1 MVRSIVIGLSSA
13 LLLACTFSPSEDVL
27 PRDENWRDNPAITLI
42 EQVVDEG
49 KEGDIII
56 PYSKYRLA
64 NGLTVIIHEDDSDP
78 LVHVDVT
85 YHVGSAREEAQRS
98 GFAHFFEHMMF
109 QGSAH
114 VGDDEHFKIVTEV
127 GGRMNGTTNNDRTN
141 YFQTVPSN
149 NLETVLWLE
158 ADRMGFLLEAVTQ
171 EKFEIQ
177 RATVKNER
185 GQNVENRPYG
195 RFNEVNNAAL
205 YPPDH
210 PYSWPV
216 IGYPEDLDAATLE
229 DLKHFFLRWYGPN
242 NATLTIGGHL
252 DVEETLAL
260 VQKYFGSIPP
270 GPDVEK
276 DHRDP
281 VELDA
286 DRYVSYVDKNIRFPA
301 LLFTFPTVSHDHPD
315 RFALECLAD
324 VMGNGRKSELY
335 KRFILSRKAIDASA
349 FNYSME
355 LAGSMTIFVMPFP
368 GISLSEFE
376 KEMRGLFDSFGETS
390 LSDEDVQICR
400 AGREAAMIEGLASVQ
415 GKVSQLAYYETFF
428 DDPDRIQTELRQ
440 LRALKK
446 EDVLRVFNTYVK
458 DKPAIVQSVVPESDP
473 NGQAQPDNFEIPPR
487 LPRTASA
494 TDELQPR
501 PVHEE
506 LDRSQRPQS
515 GPAPLVEVPAFEIT
529 RFDNGAELIST
540 YSDEVPLVAV
550 HLLFE
555 GGHLLDEPEKFGL
568 ASLTATMMNEG
579 TRNYSAEE
587 FESELRK
594 LGSRIVVSG
603 GSDAVQVTVSSLS
616 RNLDAT
622 LDLLEE
628 RLLRPEFTEED
639 FERLRQQ
646 QIEALEASKQQ
657 PRTIAADVYRRLIYG
672 PGHSLSVSSSGE
684 PETLSNI
691 KLADVENFY
700 RRNLATEALKI
711 IVVGEMDKDRV
722 VERLSFLDELP
733 RKAPSKRNQPES
745 PSRDKTTLYLVDKPG
760 AAQSEIRIGY
770 LTNLEYDATGEYF
783 KRYLMNYVLGG
794 AFNSRINMN
803 LREDRGYTYGARSGF
818 SGSKLP
824 GPFTASASVLKD
836 ATADSVVQFMKEIT
850 DYRENGI
857 TESELNFM
865 RSAVGQSDA
874 LSYETPRQKA
884 GFLGRILE
892 YRLPHDFVQ
901 QQAQIINTISQEDIN
916 RLARQHLPVDR
927 MVILVVGDKS
937 RVEDSIRELGY
948 PVIELDANGQPVV
961 ESQRVVE
968 LVD

>member
-1 MVRSIVIGLSSA
+1 MIRSILAGLSSA
-13 LLLACTFSPSEDVL
+13 FLLACTFSPRDELST
-27 PRDENWRDNPAITLI
+27 DENWRENPPITLI
-42 EQVVDEG
+42 ERVVDEG
-49 KEGDIII
+49 KEGDIVI

-85 YHVGSAREEAQRS
+85 YHVGSAREEPQRS

-114 VGDDEHFKIVTEV
+114 VDDDEHFRIVTES

-216 IGYPEDLDAATLE
+216 IGYPEDLDAATLQ

-242 NATLTIGGHL
+242 NATLTIGGNL
-252 DVEETLAL
+252 DVDETLAL
-260 VQKYFGSIPP
+260 VEKYFGAIPP

-276 DHRDP
+276 DQRDQ

-286 DRYVSYVDKNIRFPA
+286 DRYVSYLDKNIRFPA
-301 LLFTFPTVSHDHPD
+301 LLFTFPTVSHSHPD

-324 VMGNGRKSELY
+324 IIGNGRKSELY
-335 KRFILSRKAIDASA
+335 KRFVLSRQAIDASA
-349 FNYSME
+349 FNSSLE

-376 KEMRGLFDSFGETS
+376 NEMRGLFENFDENS
-390 LSDEDVQICR
+390 LSEEDVQICR
-400 AGREAAMIEGLASVQ
+400 ASREAAMIEGLASVQ
-415 GKVSQLAYYETFF
+415 GKVSQLAFYETFF

-440 LRALKK
+440 LRALEKD
-446 EDVLRVFNTYVK
+446 DVVRVFNTYIK

-473 NGQAQPDNFEIPPR
+473 NGQARADNFEIPER
-487 LPRTASA
+487 LPRTAST

-501 PVHEE
+501 PVVED
-506 LDRSQRPQS
+506 LDRSQRPEP
-515 GPAPLVEVPAFEIT
+515 GPAPLVEVPAFEIS
-529 RFDNGAELIST
+529 RYENGAELIST

-555 GGHLLDEPEKFGL
+555 GGHLLDQPEQFGL
-568 ASLTATMMNEG
+568 ANLTATMMNEG
-579 TRNYSAEE
+579 TENYSAEE

-594 LGSRIVVSG
+594 LGSRIYVAA
-603 GSDAVQVTVSSLS
+603 GSDTVQVTISSLT

-628 RLLRPEFTEED
+628 RLLRPQFTDED
-639 FERLRQQ
+639 FQRLRQQ
-646 QIEALEASKQQ
+646 QIEALEASRQQ
-657 PRTIAADVYRRLIYG
+657 PRTIANDVYRRLIFG
-672 PGHSLSVSSSGE
+672 EGHSLSVSSSGE
-684 PETLSNI
+684 PETLEKI
-691 KLADVENFY
+691 ALRDVEKFY
-700 RRNLATEALKI
+700 RRNLASEALKI
-711 IVVGEMDKDRV
+711 VVVGEMDRDQV
-722 VERLSFLDELP
+722 VKRLDFLDQLP
-733 RKAPSKRNQPES
+733 RQAPQKREQPES
-745 PSRDKTTLYLVDKPG
+745 PGRDNTTVYVVDKPG

-770 LTNLEYDATGEYF
+770 LTDLKYDATGEYF

-794 AFNSRINMN
+794 AFNSRINLN
-803 LREDRGYTYGARSGF
+803 LREDKGYTYGARSGF

-836 ATADSVVQFMKEIT
+836 ATADSVTQFINEISN
-850 DYRENGI
+850 YRENGI
-857 TESELNFM
+857 TESELSFM

-884 GFLGRILE
+884 GFLARILE
-892 YRLPHDFVQ
+892 YRLPHNFVQ
-901 QQAQIINTISQEDIN
+901 QQAQIINSITQEEIN
-916 RLARQHLPVDR
+916 RLAQEHLPLDQ
-927 MVILVVGDKS
+927 MLILVVGDKS
-937 RVEDSIRELGY
+937 LIEDSILDLGY
-948 PVIELDANGQPVV
+948 PTVELDASGEPVTESQLAVEVV
-961 ESQRVVE
+961 E
-968 LVD
+968 